1 MRRRTVFSALAG
13 GVLLAGTAA
22 STGVATSPPGAE
34 TVQLSLLDNSI
45 NQPEGKNQASAAWLE
60 ETVIPAFEE
69 AMAAA
74 GTPVEVSFE
83 GRGVDDEDYKS
94 QLALDLG
101 AGEGP
106 DVFSIDG
113 IWVGEFATAEYIAP
127 LADVVGPAADEW
139 DGWAQINEAVQGN
152 ASFEGQRYG
161 IPQGTDGRVIY
172 FNKDLFEQAGLPA
185 DWAPTTIDEVLDAAR
200 TIKEALPD
208 VTPIQLNGGVAMG
221 EATTMQGALPLLAA
235 AGGQVYDEESG
246 LWTGASP
253 AMLEMLGTYA
263 TVYGDE
269 GLGNVDWQLLTDGRD
284 QTFEAFA
291 NGEIA
296 MLIESDYLWRSVVN
310 PETGNFPMEGRDEI
324 VGYTRIPAY
333 EPSGALGGLDF
344 ASMSGGGAWVLN
356 PNTEHPDLAWEL
368 MTFILSPDVLA
379 ERYSETAQITA
390 RDDTNAAILSNDPML
405 SFVASEV
412 LPVTHYRPGLAEYPA
427 VSVALQEAVEA
438 VVTGTAPEDAAAD
451 FEAALADIVGED
463 NITQEDPAAVAPA
476 DSGATDGS
484 APAASEAPGTDA
496 PDDSAAPEPSVAPD
510 TGAPVDTG
518 ASADTG
524 APATSA
530 APGDTAAGT
539 EP

>member
-1 MRRRTVFSALAG
+1 MRRRTVFTALAG
-13 GVLLAGTAA
+13 GLLLAGTVV
-22 STGVATSPPGAE
+22 STGAATSPPDAE

-127 LADVVGPAADEW
+127 LADVVGPSADEW
-139 DGWAQINEAVQGN
+139 DGWEQINEAVQGN

-185 DWAPTTIDEVLDAAR
+185 DWAPATIDEVLDAAR
-200 TIKEALPD
+200 AIKEALPD

-235 AGGQVYDEESG
+235 AGGQVYDEASG

-263 TVYGDE
+263 TVFGDE

-296 MLIESDYLWRSVVN
+296 MLIESDYLWRSVIN
-310 PETGNFPMEGRDEI
+310 PDTGNFPMEGRDDV

-333 EPSGALGGLDF
+333 EAGGALGGLDF

-356 PNTEHPDLAWEL
+356 PNTEHADLAWEL

-379 ERYSETAQITA
+379 ERYSESAQITA
-390 RDDTNAAILSNDPML
+390 RDDTNASILSNDPML
-405 SFVASEV
+405 TYVASEV

-438 VVTGTAPEDAAAD
+438 VVTGTSPEDAAAD
-451 FEAALADIVGED
+451 FEAALADIVGAD
-463 NITQEDPAAVAPA
+463 NITQEDPAAGAPA
-476 DSGATDGS
+476 DSAAAGS
-484 APAASEAPGTDA
+484 DAPAASEAPGTDA
-496 PDDSAAPEPSVAPD
+496 PGESAGPEPSDAPGTDVPADTEPAAD
-510 TGAPVDTG
+510 TGAPV
-518 ASADTG
+518 
-524 APATSA
+524 TSA